1 MRFRQSAYWSAIH
14 GTISVLNE
22 FMQDPVESR
31 KTVFIKYLTLFQRET
46 DINLFVLDFD
56 NFGEKL
62 KAEDDFTMR
71 EMPAYRLTGK
81 IVVIKFIENKF
92 ESTK

>member
-1 MRFRQSAYWSAIH
+1 MAKVRFRQCAYRSAIH

-31 KTVFIKYLTLFQRET
+31 KTVLVKYLTLFQRET

-56 NFGEKL
+56 DFGQKL
-62 KAEDDFTMR
+62 QPVDDLALKKT
-71 EMPAYRLTGK
+71 PAYRLTGK
-81 IVVIKFIENKF
+81 GLSEKFI
-92 ESTK
+92 